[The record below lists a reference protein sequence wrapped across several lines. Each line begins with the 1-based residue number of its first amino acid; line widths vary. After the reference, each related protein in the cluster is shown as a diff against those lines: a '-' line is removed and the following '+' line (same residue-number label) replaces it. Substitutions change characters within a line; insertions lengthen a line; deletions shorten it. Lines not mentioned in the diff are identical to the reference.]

1 MRVFTMARP
10 LQTGLNYFPL
20 DVTFDQDDKI
30 ALIESDF
37 GLEGFSITIK
47 LLMKIYSESYF
58 YHWGEKEQKIFARKV
73 GMDVSFVVAIVDA
86 GLRWGLFSQLLFDDY
101 GILSSRG
108 IQKRYFEAVSRRK
121 DVPVTEEYIL
131 LSEQEL
137 EKYLNLHIVSF
148 LQENTDVNIDDV
160 SDELMST
167 LIPQSKEKESRVEKS
182 KSSRETKK
190 ETSKTDDDLNTLLN
204 AYKDKIET
212 PSKQIEKQLNTCLAD
227 FDPSVILEA
236 INRTQK
242 NRKRFSYLS
251 AILADFKRKNVK
263 TVKDLEAYDRSFKQR
278 QQLFSKPVQKNGFL
292 PEWATFDYEDKDEAV
307 DEETDQAFRDKLERI
322 RKKG

>member
-1 MRVFTMARP
+1 MARP

-73 GMDVSFVVAIVDA
+73 GMDVSLVVAIVDA

-148 LQENTDVNIDDV
+148 HQENTDVNIDDV

-212 PSKQIEKQLNTCLAD
+212 PSKQIEKQLNTYLAD

-263 TVKDLEAYDRSFKQR
+263 TVKDLAAYDRSFKQR
-278 QQLFSKPVQKNGFL
+278 QQFFSKPVQKNGFL
-292 PEWATFDYEDKDEAV
+292 PEWATFDYEGEDEAV